1 MSKNLAKKLIIY
13 LFAFVII
20 FSILTLFVWIF
31 TERYVWPDIFPK
43 HLSLRAFNSIVI
55 KSDDLSKTF
64 AVSILISTVVSLIS
78 VTIAVLSARAM
89 CFFEFKGKAF
99 MSFVM
104 LAPFLVPTTVFGMGV
119 QILLLRMGLGGTL
132 SGVILCHIIYS
143 LPYANK
149 LLEEGTKALGKG
161 LEEQARVL
169 GARPVFAFFCITL
182 PNLLPTVLSAFTMS
196 YIISISQYFLTL
208 IIGGGNIKT
217 FSVVMVPYMQSGERN
232 FASIYA
238 VIFLGITVIV
248 FFIFEALAKAV
259 SKGNKVEYFN

>member
-1 MSKNLAKKLIIY
+1 MSKNLAKKMIIY

-20 FSILTLFVWIF
+20 FPILTLFVWSF

-43 HLSLRAFNSIVI
+43 NLSLRAFNSIVI
-55 KSDDLSKTF
+55 KSDDLSRTF
-64 AVSILISTVVSLIS
+64 AVSILISTVVSLIC
-78 VTIAVLSARAM
+78 VIIAILSARAM

-99 MSFVM
+99 MSFVT
-104 LAPFLVPTTVFGMGV
+104 LAPFLVPTTVF
-119 QILLLRMGLGGTL
+119 
-132 SGVILCHIIYS
+132 
-143 LPYANK
+143 
-149 LLEEGTKALGKG
+149 GKG

-169 GARPVFAFFCITL
+169 GARPVCAFFSITL